1 MTYIHSCSLYCERP
15 ECVKAQRDEMR
26 DGIKRHE
33 EMAAMA
39 SAEIADLTAELA
51 QLRAVEPVAPPGWRE
66 ALQFY
71 ADRSHFVIADADACD
86 AIAARCR
93 ALADAPPTVAELLP
107 MVDATHEVR
116 WTLDDDERRATGDD
130 AGTLAF
136 QWRTVGGSLWSEAY
150 PSVADLAQPARLVEV
165 AP

>member
-1 MTYIHSCSLYCERP
+1 MPTDLR
-15 ECVKAQRDEMR
+15 
-26 DGIKRHE
+26 
-33 EMAAMA
+33 AALRA
-39 SAEIADLTAELA
+39 AADELA
-51 QLRAVEPVAPPGWRE
+51 DIAENERIATKQYRGG
-66 ALQFY
+66 
-71 ADRSHFVIADADACD
+71 IADADACD
-86 AIAARCR
+86 AIAARLR
-93 ALADAPPTVAELLP
+93 ALADAPPTVAEMLTL
-107 MVDATHEVR
+107 VDATHEVR